1 MHASTLRTFPRP
13 SYVLECV
20 AKRTF
25 FAQYIYISP
34 AEPTKTDF
42 EWILPMY
49 ASVSQDGLLSD
60 IVSTLGMLA
69 LAQSHK
75 DPSIRLASRQRYTRV
90 LNRTMAALEDNK
102 NVRSDETLATV
113 SLLALHEVMTVL
125 STSTARGIR

>member
-1 MHASTLRTFPRP
+1 
-13 SYVLECV
+13 V